1 MQADQVKV
9 EPRLS
14 SISCSGDRQECPPNC
29 NRSSTQTGTL
39 LIVWML
45 TWGATIH
52 NRFYTINN
60 NACTVASLQQQLSG
74 PNHASLL
81 VTPVWKMHQRKLV
94 LMPICAASE
103 DAQRQP
109 CCVGQRRVRRRGQGA
124 SRLAM
129 SASQVWL
136 GQASP
141 WASHR
146 PSSPG
151 EPLFAACL
159 SLCGAQTQGNAAAG
173 MERLRHWSRPIM
185 LDCCSTQGRSGAGRA
200 PCVPASR

>member
-29 NRSSTQTGTL
+29 KQSSTQTGTL

-45 TWGATIH
+45 RWAPLYTIGAI
-52 NRFYTINN
+52 INN
-60 NACTVASLQQQLSG
+60 NACTVASLQQLSD

-81 VTPVWKMHQRKLV
+81 VTPTWWMHQRKLV
-94 LMPICAASE
+94 LMPVCAASE

-141 WASHR
+141 RASHR

-151 EPLFAACL
+151 EPLICSLLVTLWGPDATQCCRGYGTIEALVTARLLLYTGEIRCRAC
-159 SLCGAQTQGNAAAG
+159 A
-173 MERLRHWSRPIM
+173 MRP
-185 LDCCSTQGRSGAGRA
+185 S
-200 PCVPASR
+200 